1 MFYFLLTIFFIL
13 PFFGTLLQIMWQ
25 EDPVLTIFAFIVAG
39 ICMHFEN
46 KLK

>member
-1 MFYFLLTIFFIL
+1 
-13 PFFGTLLQIMWQ
+13 MWQ

-39 ICMHFEN
+39 ICMHIEN